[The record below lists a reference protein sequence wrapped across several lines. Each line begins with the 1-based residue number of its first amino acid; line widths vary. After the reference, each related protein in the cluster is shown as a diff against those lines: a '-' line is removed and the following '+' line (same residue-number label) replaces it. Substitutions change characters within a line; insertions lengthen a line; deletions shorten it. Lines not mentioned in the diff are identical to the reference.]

1 MATVTPSPTPP
12 RTYPWRPYLLLGVV
26 LCLLGA
32 AALGAT
38 LLDLISV
45 VVFGPVFLV
54 IGILQIFLAF
64 MYHGGKETWL
74 SLLAAALNITLG
86 FLLLAHPHL
95 GGIEIGLVVAGFLV
109 AFGLVRAGRAY
120 AAGKSRG
127 GWLLVAGLAA
137 VLLAACVWL
146 RWPFPGIWF
155 VGVCLAVDLIVYG
168 IIESASSLT
177 TEEFRD
183 SRLPK
188 RPAPQE
194 AGTPAPPASGAH
206 GN

>member
-1 MATVTPSPTPP
+1 MTTSTPSPTP

-32 AALGAT
+32 VALGAT
-38 LLDLISV
+38 LLDVISV
-45 VVFGPVFLV
+45 IFFGPVFLV
-54 IGILQIFLAF
+54 VGILQLFLAF
-64 MYHGGKETWL
+64 LFHGGKERWL
-74 SLLAAALNITLG
+74 CLLAGALNMALG
-86 FLLLAHPHL
+86 LLLLANPHL

-109 AFGLVRAGRAY
+109 AFGLVRGGRAY

-137 VLLAACVWL
+137 LLLAACVWL
-146 RWPFPGIWF
+146 RWPFPGMGFI
-155 VGVCLAVDLIVYG
+155 GVCLAVDLIVYG
-168 IIESASSLT
+168 MFESASSLT

-183 SRLPK
+183 SRQPR
-188 RPAPQE
+188 RPGAQE
-194 AGTPAPPASGAH
+194 PVAPAPPSSGGH

>member
-1 MATVTPSPTPP
+1 MPP

-32 AALGAT
+32 VALGAT
-38 LLDLISV
+38 LLDFISV
-45 VVFGPVFLV
+45 VFFGPVFLAV
-54 IGILQIFLAF
+54 GVLQICLALLF
-64 MYHGGKETWL
+64 HGGKESWL
-74 SLLAAALNITLG
+74 SLLAAALNMTLG
-86 FLLLAHPHL
+86 LLILAHPHL

-137 VLLAACVWL
+137 LLLAACVWL
-146 RWPFPGIWF
+146 RWPFPGMWF
-155 VGVCLAVDLIVYG
+155 IGVCLAIDLIVHG
-168 IIESASSLT
+168 MTESASSLT

-188 RPAPQE
+188 RPAQQE
-194 AGTPAPPASGAH
+194 PVAPAPPASGEH